1 MRYTKF
7 DTDEMLSPIKL
18 SIHNSMM
25 DTLDKVLAEREE
37 MIAERETNIAT
48 IEMLRRKLKLAEFDV
63 EVLTKLETCVICLG
77 EIEVQSNGWAGGH
90 NAMPVAEGQC
100 CDDCH
105 GQVLAERL
113 RR

>member
-1 MRYTKF
+1 MKIQEITRLLDSAMT
-7 DTDEMLSPIKL
+7 
-18 SIHNSMM
+18 N
-25 DTLDKVLAEREE
+25 LDKILAERTELLAERE
-37 MIAERETNIAT
+37 THIAT

-105 GQVLAERL
+105 GQVMVERF
-113 RR
+113 RH

>member
-1 MRYTKF
+1 MTMQEITKLLDRTMTNL
-7 DTDEMLSPIKL
+7 DTI
-18 SIHNSMM
+18 
-25 DTLDKVLAEREE
+25 LAERER
-37 MIAERETNIAT
+37 MIAERDAHIAT

-63 EVLTKLETCVICLG
+63 EVLTKPDTCVICFG

-105 GQVLAERL
+105 GQVMAERF

>member
-1 MRYTKF
+1 MTMQEINKLL
-7 DTDEMLSPIKL
+7 DTAM
-18 SIHNSMM
+18 
-25 DTLDKVLAEREE
+25 
-37 MIAERETNIAT
+37 
-48 IEMLRRKLKLAEFDV
+48 
-63 EVLTKLETCVICLG
+63 TKLETCVICLG

-105 GQVLAERL
+105 GQVMVERF

>member
-1 MRYTKF
+1 MQEMKLKRMLDKTMTSF
-7 DTDEMLSPIKL
+7 DT
-18 SIHNSMM
+18 
-25 DTLDKVLAEREE
+25 VLAERKELL
-37 MIAERETNIAT
+37 AEREAHIAT
-48 IEMLRRKLKLAEFDV
+48 IDMLRRKLKLAGCDV
-63 EVLTKLETCVICLG
+63 AAFPAKLETCVICLG

-105 GQVLAERL
+105 GQVLAERF

>member
-1 MRYTKF
+1 MTMQEINKLLDTAMTKA
-7 DTDEMLSPIKL
+7 D
-18 SIHNSMM
+18 
-25 DTLDKVLAEREE
+25 
-37 MIAERETNIAT
+37 
-48 IEMLRRKLKLAEFDV
+48 
-63 EVLTKLETCVICLG
+63 TCVICLG

-105 GQVLAERL
+105 GQVMAERF